1 MNQNILEI
9 HHLSKD
15 YGTFRLEDVSFSLPR
30 GVIMGLIGE
39 NGAGKSTTINCIL
52 GEVQKSGGDIT
63 LFGQAQA
70 ASEKENKDRIGVV
83 FDENHF
89 PDLFTPKELGQ
100 VMAGV
105 YSHWDWAAY
114 HAFLARFSLR
124 EDQKIKDFS
133 KGMKVKLAFAVALSH
148 GAELLILD
156 EATSGLD
163 PIVRDEVLDLLDE
176 LRNQLPVELKRA
188 QELLAAREKFVD
200 EAKRDVER
208 MMRQADLEAKSKV
221 SDSEVL
227 YAAKE
232 KARKIIADAEDR
244 SRQLCQVANEYAEDA
259 LARTEEAV
267 QAALTEVK
275 QSRSAFRAASAAK
288 LQEQREKLE
297 AERKTAEEEGN

>member
-1 MNQNILEI
+1 MNQTILEI

-52 GEVQKSGGDIT
+52 GEVQKSGGEIT

-163 PIVRDEVLDLLDE
+163 PIVRDEVLDLLLDFVQDERHGVLVSSHITSDLEKVADYIVFLHQGRVVFCKPKDE
-176 LRNQLPVELKRA
+176 LRYRYGVLRCGQA
-188 QELLAAREKFVD
+188 QFADLDPADMVACRRQDYEWEVLVADRDAARRKYPKAVVD
-200 EAKRDVER
+200 PATMDEIMLLYVKGER
-208 MMRQADLEAKSKV
+208 R
-221 SDSEVL
+221 
-227 YAAKE
+227 
-232 KARKIIADAEDR
+232 
-244 SRQLCQVANEYAEDA
+244 
-259 LARTEEAV
+259 
-267 QAALTEVK
+267 
-275 QSRSAFRAASAAK
+275 
-288 LQEQREKLE
+288 
-297 AERKTAEEEGN
+297 

>member
-1 MNQNILEI
+1 MAENDVNRLIDMLYERVEDAKSPALKPN
-9 HHLSKD
+9 LSMVD
-15 YGTFRLEDVSFSLPR
+15 
-30 GVIMGLIGE
+30 
-39 NGAGKSTTINCIL
+39 
-52 GEVQKSGGDIT
+52 
-63 LFGQAQA
+63 
-70 ASEKENKDRIGVV
+70 
-83 FDENHF
+83 
-89 PDLFTPKELGQ
+89 
-100 VMAGV
+100 
-105 YSHWDWAAY
+105 
-114 HAFLARFSLR
+114 
-124 EDQKIKDFS
+124 
-133 KGMKVKLAFAVALSH
+133 
-148 GAELLILD
+148 
-156 EATSGLD
+156 
-163 PIVRDEVLDLLDE
+163 RDEVLDLLDE

-188 QELLAAREKFVD
+188 QEL
-200 EAKRDVER
+200 RDVER

-297 AERKTAEEEGN
+297 AERKTAEEAEN